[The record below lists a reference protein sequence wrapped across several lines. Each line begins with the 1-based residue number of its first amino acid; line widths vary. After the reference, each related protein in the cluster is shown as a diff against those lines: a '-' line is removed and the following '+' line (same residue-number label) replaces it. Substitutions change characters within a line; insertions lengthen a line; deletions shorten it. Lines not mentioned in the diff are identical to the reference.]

1 MQTFSY
7 AHKNTGEAERVTPTA
22 QFNTPRISVKIQELR
37 EAAFKLEIPV
47 ADDETLCFL
56 STLVTALQPKKILE
70 LGTAVG
76 VSGATML
83 EICPNAHLTTIE
95 REQDFY
101 NSAARN
107 FKGLG
112 FDGRVNLILGD
123 AGQEIEKL
131 DGCFDLIFMDCA
143 KVQYIKYLPR
153 LKRLLKPGG
162 TLLADD
168 VLLFGYVT
176 GEAEV
181 PKKRR
186 MLVEHIREYIDAVT
200 HDCELKTTILD
211 VGNGIAMSVKSNEKR

>member
-56 STLVTALQPKKILE
+56 STLVTALQPEKILE
-70 LGTAVG
+70 LGTEVG

-83 EICPNAHLTTIE
+83 EICPNAH
-95 REQDFY
+95 

-107 FKGLG
+107 FKDLG

>member
-112 FDGRVNLILGD
+112 FDG
-123 AGQEIEKL
+123 
-131 DGCFDLIFMDCA
+131 CFDLIFMDCA

>member
-76 VSGATML
+76 VSGVTML

-107 FKGLG
+107 FKDLG

-143 KVQYIKYLPR
+143 KVQYIKYLPE
-153 LKRLLKPGG
+153 LKRLLKKGG
-162 TLLADD
+162 TLVADD
-168 VLLFGYVT
+168 VLLFGWLT
-176 GEAEV
+176 GESEV
-181 PKKRR
+181 PKKRKCFINTYANTLR
-186 MLVEHIREYIDAVT
+186 R
-200 HDCELKTTILD
+200 
-211 VGNGIAMSVKSNEKR
+211 